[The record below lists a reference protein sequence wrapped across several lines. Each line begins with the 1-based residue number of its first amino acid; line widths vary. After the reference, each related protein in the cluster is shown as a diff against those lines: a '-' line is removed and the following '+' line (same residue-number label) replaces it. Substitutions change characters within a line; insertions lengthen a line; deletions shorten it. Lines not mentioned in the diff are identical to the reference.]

1 MREEIPVVTY
11 SKNEKG
17 NWVYDLGQNFSGVIR
32 LCVKGERGQSVRL
45 TPAELLNRITQ
56 SISQRQESLFTLLI
70 NFGGGNV
77 LKHGNHN
84 SPIMVFAMWK
94 WRVRFRQERKIRINF
109 RL

>member
-45 TPAELLNRITQ
+45 TPAELLNRNHTVNQ
-56 SISQRQESLFTLLI
+56 SASGEPFYFTYKLR
-70 NFGGGNV
+70 GGNV